1 MSFRIGAAAA
11 ARMPFAAERKM
22 ADQIGPQPFSMQR
35 CIHIDRRMHM
45 QHLAAR
51 YRYAFRARA
60 TGKEKR
66 REDADAYIL
75 RARARVYVRVR
86 VFMCG
91 VCRHALRRTR

>member
-1 MSFRIGAAAA
+1 MSFRIGAVAA

-35 CIHIDRRMHM
+35 CIHIDQRMHM

-51 YRYAFRARA
+51 YRYVFRARA
-60 TGKEKR
+60 TEKKKR
-66 REDADAYIL
+66 RRRCIH
-75 RARARVYVRVR
+75 
-86 VFMCG
+86 FMR

>member
-11 ARMPFAAERKM
+11 AATRMPFAAERKM

-45 QHLAAR
+45 QHLAAC

-60 TGKEKR
+60 TGKR
-66 REDADAYIL
+66 REDARIHFTRVVCVGMRYDAPVNY
-75 RARARVYVRVR
+75 
-86 VFMCG
+86 
-91 VCRHALRRTR
+91 RHPLTKN

>member
-1 MSFRIGAAAA
+1 MSFRIGAAAATA

-66 REDADAYIL
+66 RRRRIHFT
-75 RARARVYVRVR
+75 R
-86 VFMCG
+86 G

>member
-1 MSFRIGAAAA
+1 MSFRIGAAAATA

-60 TGKEKR
+60 TGKEKTPTHTFY
-66 REDADAYIL
+66 A
-75 RARARVYVRVR
+75 
-86 VFMCG
+86 CG

>member
-1 MSFRIGAAAA
+1 MSFRIGAATAA
-11 ARMPFAAERKM
+11 ATRMPFAAERKM

-60 TGKEKR
+60 MGEETR
-66 REDADAYIL
+66 RRRRIHFTRVVCVGMRYDAPVNY
-75 RARARVYVRVR
+75 
-86 VFMCG
+86 
-91 VCRHALRRTR
+91 RHPLTKN

>member
-1 MSFRIGAAAA
+1 MSFRIGAATAA
-11 ARMPFAAERKM
+11 ATRMPFAAERKM

-60 TGKEKR
+60 MGKR

-75 RARARVYVRVR
+75 RVWCV
-86 VFMCG
+86 
-91 VCRHALRRTR
+91 